1 MKILFIGDI
10 VGKPAR
16 KAVVAL
22 LPKLKEEL
30 QPDIIIANLE
40 NLSHGKGMSRKAVQE
55 MLNAGID
62 IGTGGNHT
70 FSKPEAE
77 VLLAD
82 DQLPLVRPMN
92 MEAHFAG
99 EGMRTFTVRGKTVT
113 VINLLGE
120 HGMFPAPVDSPFHA
134 MTRVMQD
141 GIPSADAIIVDM
153 HADTTSE
160 KINMGWYLDGKV
172 SAVLGTHTHVTTADE
187 RILPGGT
194 GYITDVGMVGLRDS
208 SLGVDRH
215 QALKRFLEGGKA
227 PFEIPDTGDVE
238 LRAVLLTIENG
249 KTIAIERVT
258 QTQTIS

>member
-16 KAVVAL
+16 KAITAL
-22 LPKLKEEL
+22 VPKLKEEL
-30 QPDIIIANLE
+30 QPDIVIANLE

-55 MLNAGID
+55 MLQAGID

-77 VLLAD
+77 MLLAD

-92 MEAHFAG
+92 MDAHLAG
-99 EGMRTFTVRGKTVT
+99 EGIRSFTVRGKTVV

-120 HGMFPAPVDSPFHA
+120 TGMYPAPVDSPFHA
-134 MTRVMQD
+134 MTRVLQE
-141 GIPSADAIIVDM
+141 GLQAADAIIVDM

-172 SAVLGTHTHVTTADE
+172 SAVLGTHTHVATADE
-187 RILPGGT
+187 RILPNGT

-215 QALKRFLEGGKA
+215 QALQRFLEGGKA
-227 PFEIPDTGDVE
+227 PFEIPETGLVE
-238 LRAVLLTIENG
+238 LRAVLLTIEAG
-249 KTIAIERVT
+249 KTTAIERIT
-258 QTQTIS
+258 RTHIIS